1 MHQLLHGEA
10 VPLNI
15 TAAMLKVKGKEFE
28 DHIGQKMPD
37 LDDEDDAWVV
47 EPEDPLPPAATAGG
61 PEPTEPTEPTVH
73 EPAMPEQKGKAD
85 KDETKSEDDKKS
97 DVEDDISSIEQED
110 PGQKGQATRLRE
122 ADAEG
127 PPAAMPLGARPDEGP
142 LSKKSR
148 PTTKSGTKR
157 RRTRTSSRTA

>member
-28 DHIGQKMPD
+28 DLIGQKMPD

-61 PEPTEPTEPTVH
+61 PDSTEPTEPTIH
-73 EPAMPEQKGKAD
+73 EPAKGDAT

-97 DVEDDISSIEQED
+97 EVESDISSIEREN
-110 PGQKGQATRLRE
+110 PGQKDSTNR
-122 ADAEG
+122 
-127 PPAAMPLGARPDEGP
+127 
-142 LSKKSR
+142 
-148 PTTKSGTKR
+148 
-157 RRTRTSSRTA
+157 